1 MVTQKVSRVSQVS
14 QGPPH
19 SDELMLHSQR
29 GLQAE
34 LAARLGVSRL
44 EAKEELPPRED
55 LRSGLENP
63 TRMRDSLLSSG
74 ESS

>member
-1 MVTQKVSRVSQVS
+1 MSRVSQVS

-29 GLQAE
+29 ELQAE
-34 LAARLGVSRL
+34 LAVRPAATL
-44 EAKEELPPRED
+44 EAKEELPPKED

>member
-1 MVTQKVSRVSQVS
+1 MSRVSQDS

-19 SDELMLHSQR
+19 SDELMR
-29 GLQAE
+29 PGPRELQAE
-34 LAARLGVSRL
+34 LAARPAVRL
-44 EAKEELPPRED
+44 EAKEELPPKED

-63 TRMRDSLLSSG
+63 TRRRDSLQSSG